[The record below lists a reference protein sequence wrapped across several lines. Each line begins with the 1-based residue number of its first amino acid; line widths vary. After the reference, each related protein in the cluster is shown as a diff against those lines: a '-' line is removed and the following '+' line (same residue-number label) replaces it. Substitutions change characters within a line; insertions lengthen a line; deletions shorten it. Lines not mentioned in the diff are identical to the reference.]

1 MEKQDDQTTPTEYHI
16 LIVDDDQQEL
26 AILTRLLIDQGY
38 RVYPV
43 MSGELALQAVQKML
57 PDLILLDIKLPGMD
71 GYEVCR
77 HFKAEKRICE
87 VPVMFISALDEMM
100 DKVKAFEMGGVDY
113 ITKPFEAEEVLAR
126 VSTHLT
132 IRDLQLQLRK
142 EHERLHR
149 LAEAAFE
156 GIIIHDEGRILDVN
170 QAVVQM
176 FGFQA
181 DELLEK
187 TVPELLAP
195 QARKITTAKIRNYD
209 EHVYETEGQKKD
221 GSVFPLEVQMKS
233 MPYQGHDVLVA
244 AVRDLT
250 WRKKMEQEQALL
262 QRENLTLRSTIQD
275 RYKFGEIIG
284 KSSVMQEVY
293 QSITNASASNAN
305 VLICGESGT
314 GKELVAKTIHQLS
327 DRKDKQFVAVNCGAV
342 PETLFE
348 REFFGHRKGAFT
360 GATTDKP
367 GYFDRAH
374 KGTLFLDE
382 VGELHPSLQVK
393 LLRALQ
399 ENEYTPLG
407 DTVSQKVDV
416 RIIAATNKDLKELL
430 QQGLIREDFFYRIR
444 VIVIT
449 LPPLRKRKEDIP
461 LLIDHFLQQYGG
473 REEYYTIPRNI
484 LKALCTYH
492 WPGNVRELQN
502 ELQRYLA
509 EQRLEF
515 TDMPEAL
522 AIGADVMT
530 TVSEQETFSIYNAME
545 EFEKRLIT
553 EVFDQNS
560 GNRKQT
566 AAVLG
571 IDRKTLYTKLKKY
584 GVI

>member
-1 MEKQDDQTTPTEYHI
+1 MPQFNIVEHHI
-16 LIVDDDQQEL
+16 LIVDDDQQGL
-26 AILTRLLIDQGY
+26 AVLTRILTDQGY
-38 RVYPV
+38 RIYPV
-43 MSGELALQAVQKML
+43 ISGELALQAVQKML

-71 GYEVCR
+71 GYEICQR
-77 HFKAEKRICE
+77 FKANERICD
-87 VPVMFISALDEMM
+87 VPVIFISALDEMV
-100 DKVKAFEMGGVDY
+100 DKVKAFEAGGVDY

-132 IRDLQLQLRK
+132 IRDLQKQLRK

-149 LAEAAFE
+149 LADAAFE
-156 GIIIHDEGRILDVN
+156 GIIIHDQGRILDVN
-170 QAVVQM
+170 QAVVRI
-176 FGFQA
+176 FGFRP
-181 DELLEK
+181 DELLKK
-187 TVPELLAP
+187 TVPELLTS
-195 QARKITTAKIRNYD
+195 QVRRITSDKIQNGD
-209 EHVYETEGQKKD
+209 EHLYETEGQKKD
-221 GSVFPLEVQMKS
+221 GTAFPLEVQMKS
-233 MPYQGHDVLVA
+233 MSYQGHDVLVA

-250 WRKKMEQEQALL
+250 WRKNMEQEQALL
-262 QRENLTLRSTIQD
+262 RKENLTLRSTIQD

-284 KSSVMQEVY
+284 KSRVMQEVY
-293 QSITNASASNAN
+293 QSITNASISNAN

-327 DRKDKQFVAVNCGAV
+327 DRKDREFVAVNCGAV

-360 GATTDKP
+360 GATTNKP

-382 VGELHPSLQVK
+382 VGELHPTLQVK

-399 ENEYTPLG
+399 EREYTPLG
-407 DTVSQKVDV
+407 DTVSKKVDV

-449 LPPLRKRKEDIP
+449 LPPLRDRKEDIP
-461 LLIDHFLQQYGG
+461 LLIDHFLQQYDD
-473 REEYYTIPRNI
+473 RKEYDAIPRNI
-484 LKALCTYH
+484 LKALCTYQ

-522 AIGADVMT
+522 AISADVMS
-530 TVSEQETFSIYNAME
+530 TVSGQEKFLLSNAME
-545 EFEKRLIT
+545 DFEKRLIT
-553 EVFDQNS
+553 EIFNQNS

-566 AAVLG
+566 AAILG